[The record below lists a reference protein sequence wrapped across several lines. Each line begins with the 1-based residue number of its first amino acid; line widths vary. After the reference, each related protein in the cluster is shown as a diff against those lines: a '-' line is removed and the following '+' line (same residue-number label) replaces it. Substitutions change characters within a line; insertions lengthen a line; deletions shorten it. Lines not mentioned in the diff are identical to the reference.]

1 MRHLLLSSLITLGLA
16 ACATAPQQAP
26 APVYVDVGPLQT
38 CTPISALTRVT
49 IPEKTETFI
58 AITEIDNP
66 PYEPIQQ
73 RQTMT
78 RVVEEARTIFVDSN
92 GAEVTDICDMEINP
106 SGMTSEVEY

>member
-1 MRHLLLSSLITLGLA
+1 MRKLTLSSLALAGLS
-16 ACATAPQQAP
+16 ACATAPEVP
-26 APVYVDVGPLQT
+26 PEPVTVNVPPMQT
-38 CTPISALTRVT
+38 CTPMSALTRVT

-92 GAEVTDICDMEINP
+92 GTEVTDICNMEINP
-106 SGMTSEVEY
+106 SGMTREGEG